1 MLLNHNSFVSPMQA
15 LGGTVKRRRR
25 RLLNTNIAKGT
36 TNPPQPLDVG
46 VFGPMKRCWQKLLTD
61 HKRKTRGKGIDK
73 IVFPRLLKQLSD
85 TSMKRR
91 HFEGAFRESGLYPR
105 TEAAAFPQSKLAP
118 SEAVKKATKSSTNSP
133 RPSEATQSSTNS
145 PRSGSPAVKSHL
157 KHHFQ
162 SYFKHQSHQFD
173 HHGQNRLLV

>member
-15 LGGTVKRRRR
+15 LGGTVKRRR

-91 HFEGAFRESGLYPR
+91 PFEGAFRESGLYPR
-105 TEAAAFPQSKLAP
+105 TEAAAFPSQNLLHQKLLRKPLNPLPTALVHQKP
-118 SEAVKKATKSSTNSP
+118 LNPLLTALVQAV
-133 RPSEATQSSTNS
+133 Q
-145 PRSGSPAVKSHL
+145 
-157 KHHFQ
+157 Q
-162 SYFKHQSHQFD
+162 
-173 HHGQNRLLV
+173 